1 MNLFTDYNTRQ
12 SITRTKPQMAN
23 STSPVMQPNV
33 LQSLERAR
41 NCEENDDDR
50 IILDNAVTELWR
62 RVQSQ
67 PDTYVFTPD
76 EFALFNYFIA
86 RFQGSLV
93 TRGAVARFWDNYR
106 GNGSSLD

>member
-1 MNLFTDYNTRQ
+1 
-12 SITRTKPQMAN
+12 MAN
-23 STSPVMQPNV
+23 STSPATRPNV

-41 NCEENDDDR
+41 NCEESDEDR
-50 IILDNAVTELWR
+50 NILEDAVTELWE

-86 RFQGSLV
+86 RFQGSV
-93 TRGAVARFWDNYR
+93 ARGAVARFWDNYR
-106 GNGSSLD
+106 GNTSNLG

>member
-1 MNLFTDYNTRQ
+1 
-12 SITRTKPQMAN
+12 MAN
-23 STSPVMQPNV
+23 STSSVMRPNV

-106 GNGSSLD
+106 RNGSGLD